1 MDLRYV
7 FTSPSSANHPGR
19 ILQRIEKA
27 ETTSAAWGLTWD
39 CDGFGNPWEQRATKG
54 TGPPNTVSFD
64 QTTNRVNAAGY
75 AHDAN
80 GNMTAMAGLWGG
92 SLTMWTAG
100 SFPPTAMAAGSKQTR
115 TGIPRSSTISMEWE
129 ESESRPTR

>member
-19 ILQRIEKA
+19 ILQCIEKA

-64 QTTNRVNAAGY
+64 QTTNWVNAACY

-80 GNMTAMAGLWGG
+80 GNMTAMAYGGLTYDADSRLLSANSNGSGEQTNQNGNPAEQYYLYGVGG
-92 SLTMWTAG
+92 
-100 SFPPTAMAAGSKQTR
+100 
-115 TGIPRSSTISMEWE
+115 E
-129 ESESRPTR
+129 